1 MRPSSMRTGTAT
13 SSTRRGVRRSRWM
26 SGSTP
31 VSFAAS
37 SRRSRTTSH
46 GSGIASMLRLRRR
59 DSLGVVDE
67 EVLDHVLQTVR
78 RVALGQVDGDDVG
91 VDVHTLHATV
101 VEEATRQLVDRT
113 NALRGITRGVA
124 L

>member
-1 MRPSSMRTGTAT
+1 M
-13 SSTRRGVRRSRWM
+13 
-26 SGSTP
+26 
-31 VSFAAS
+31 
-37 SRRSRTTSH
+37 
-46 GSGIASMLRLRRR
+46 IRLRRR
-59 DSLGVVDE
+59 DSLRVVDE

-113 NALRGITRGVA
+113 NALRGITRAVA
-124 L
+124 LVPHAGEAPVQLEAHHARPRGRRLGDRDGLAHGGEEDSP